1 MKKTLIAVAAAAA
14 LTTSAFAEITFGAW
28 LRVLTAPV
36 ANDGKDT
43 VAAMGN
49 SWGYGAR
56 AARVDIRATSEDE
69 KIGFVMGVYDDK
81 NGGIAKADDGYIWAK
96 PVDAVKV
103 SFGRYDNPTGLR
115 GDFCYGSWNWLR
127 PTSSW
132 IAEDEGLLMS
142 GKANDGVKIEVTP
155 IDGLYILAMLPI
167 NKTATKVETVYK
179 KVQAG
184 FAYNIDGIGKIKAQ
198 YIGKGTG
205 KVEENGV
212 TKTEANS
219 NCDIEAAFDLTAVEN
234 LYVGV
239 GFKYANIKDGD
250 KIAKED
256 QKMKIALAASYQV
269 SDELKLSAS
278 GAYFMYQEEK
288 DKGGVDPRFQAGVG
302 VDYNLGDGLAASA
315 DVRYLSKSN
324 DKDNTDHIAFSVGV
338 TKGIS
343 SNGYMGVAFQG
354 QTNSGTW
361 ANDVIKANAEKNDK
375 LTWCVPVAISCWF

>member
-1 MKKTLIAVAAAAA
+1 
-14 LTTSAFAEITFGAW
+14 
-28 LRVLTAPV
+28 
-36 ANDGKDT
+36 
-43 VAAMGN
+43 
-49 SWGYGAR
+49 
-56 AARVDIRATSEDE
+56 
-69 KIGFVMGVYDDK
+69 
-81 NGGIAKADDGYIWAK
+81 
-96 PVDAVKV
+96 
-103 SFGRYDNPTGLR
+103 
-115 GDFCYGSWNWLR
+115 
-127 PTSSW
+127 
-132 IAEDEGLLMS
+132 MS

-167 NKTATKVETVYK
+167 NKTATKVDTVYK

-184 FAYNIDGIGKIKAQ
+184 FAYNIDGVGKIKAQ

-219 NCDIEAAFDLTAVEN
+219 NCDIEAAFDLAAVEN

-278 GAYFMYQEEK
+278 GAYFMYQEKK

-302 VDYNLGDGLAASA
+302 VDYNLGDGLAANA
-315 DVRYLSKSN
+315 DVRYLSKAN

-354 QTNSGTW
+354 QTNSGNW
-361 ANDVIKANAEKNDK
+361 ANNVIEADTSKNADK
-375 LTWCVPVAISCWF
+375 FTWCVPVAISCWF